1 MSEQE
6 FTVRIPQRNEQKKF
20 YVMKFNASLGIDVS
34 KWNQVRMV
42 RENNQKV
49 KAQGEQEEP
58 KFGAGSVFGK
68 EQKEEARRKKFGMVS
83 KKYDPDAQPWLMRV
97 GSKKEG
103 KHYKGLREGGVS
115 NNTTYYVFTHAQD
128 GSFEAHP
135 VKEWY
140 NFTPRVNYKT
150 LNAEEAE
157 EKFAERSKILNH
169 WAVMVN
175 KKLRPDADDAD
186 ELDGDEGGGGK
197 GSKKSGNK
205 FKVSDMDDWVDD
217 EDGLDS
223 SDESDGEDG
232 GSKKKKKRKE
242 EGKKGKDSRQ
252 KKKKSKYDVENE
264 AFEDSDDGDGE
275 CREVD
280 YITDES
286 SEGEEEMAEA
296 VELKGVEQ
304 DEGLSKLLDSES
316 SSDEDEDGKKKEDK
330 DKNKDDDDD
339 EDGGEKSKKGKK
351 GKKKSKDEKAK
362 DKDDDGKSGGKKSA
376 AGSRA
381 TTPTP
386 SDAAEAAEKAAGE
399 KKRKALVDN
408 ILDPNAGPEPKKS
421 RMDPLSTGSSS
432 SGGGG
437 VAATSTEAMFEED
450 VRRYLA
456 RKPMTTTEILK
467 KIKSRK
473 TTIPKEELMP
483 LLVSALKRINP
494 HKQKSK
500 GIMYLS
506 LKSNK

>member
-6 FTVRIPQRNEQKKF
+6 FTVRIPQRNEQKKY
-20 YVMKFNASLGIDVS
+20 YVMKFNSSLGIDVS

-49 KAQGEQEEP
+49 KAQGEEEQP
-58 KFGAGSVFGK
+58 KFGAGSVFGR

-128 GSFEAHP
+128 GSFEVHP

-140 NFTPRVNYKT
+140 NFTPRANYKT

-175 KKLRPDADDAD
+175 KKLRPDGGDDAD
-186 ELDGDEGGGGK
+186 DFGDEEGK
-197 GSKKSGNK
+197 GSKKSKANK
-205 FKVSDMDDWVDD
+205 SGFKVSDMDEWVDD

-223 SDESDGEDG
+223 SDEGSDAEDG
-232 GSKKKKKRKE
+232 GGKKKKN
-242 EGKKGKDSRQ
+242 KKDDAKGGKDSRK
-252 KKKKSKYDVENE
+252 KKKKSKEDVENE
-264 AFEDSDDGDGE
+264 AFEDSDDGDDE
-275 CREVD
+275 AREVD

-286 SEGEEEMAEA
+286 SEGEEEIAEA

-316 SSDEDEDGKKKEDK
+316 SSDEDEEKKKEEK
-330 DKNKDDDDD
+330 EEND
-339 EDGGEKSKKGKK
+339 EEKEEGGKKGKK
-351 GKKKSKDEKAK
+351 GKKKSKEEKAK
-362 DKDDDGKSGGKKSA
+362 DKAATASGGDSKDDDTKGGKKSA
-376 AGSRA
+376 PGSRA

-386 SDAAEAAEKAAGE
+386 PDAADEKSAQ
-399 KKRKALVDN
+399 KRKIVDN
-408 ILDPNAGPEPKKS
+408 LLDPNAGPDPKKS
-421 RMDPLSTGSSS
+421 RMDPFGPSTSGSSS
-432 SGGGG
+432 SA
-437 VAATSTEAMFEED
+437 AATSTEAMFEED

-473 TTIPKEELMP
+473 TGIPKEELMP

-494 HKQKSK
+494 HKQKVK

-506 LKSNK
+506 LKTK